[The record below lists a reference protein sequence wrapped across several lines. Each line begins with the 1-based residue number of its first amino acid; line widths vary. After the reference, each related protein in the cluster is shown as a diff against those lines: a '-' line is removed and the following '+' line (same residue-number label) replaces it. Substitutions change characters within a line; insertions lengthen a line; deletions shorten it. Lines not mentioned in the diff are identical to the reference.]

1 MACIEI
7 AAYILSAC
15 ICAFSIYSAC
25 RDRNLKIGFK
35 IFILCFQSLVFI
47 IAIAAAIVTL
57 SELL

>member
-1 MACIEI
+1 MVYAEM

-15 ICAFSIYSAC
+15 ICAFSAIAAY

-35 IFILCFQSLVFI
+35 IFIVCWQAACFVLS
-47 IAIAAAIVTL
+47 IACLITTL